1 MYMTD
6 SSSRY
11 TVSGDN
17 AEMQYVDEAQTVLVN
32 KLGITNLE
40 EIQKKEE
47 ELLADA
53 YKTLIA
59 DIRTDT
65 PLTCEL
71 LKHIHLTAFG
81 RLYEWAGKW
90 RSVQISKEGTT
101 WPPPNHL
108 DSAMQEFEREILAKY
123 PAESLTDDENFCSA
137 VGHIQGEFLAI
148 HPFREGNARTIKLAT
163 NLLAK
168 QTNRPFLLFDE
179 SESGKHHYIEAA
191 KSAILKNFNP
201 MIEEAQKALEEAKRA
216 S

>member
-1 MYMTD
+1 MTD
-6 SSSRY
+6 DDSSRY

-101 WPPPNHL
+101 WSPPNHL